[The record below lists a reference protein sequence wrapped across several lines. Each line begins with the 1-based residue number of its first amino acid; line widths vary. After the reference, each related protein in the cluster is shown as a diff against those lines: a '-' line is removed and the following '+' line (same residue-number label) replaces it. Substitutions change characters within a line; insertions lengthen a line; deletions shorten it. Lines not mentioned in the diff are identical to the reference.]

1 MKTILRILSLLSII
15 VFTFSCRQI
24 PENDEIE
31 NISFGEP
38 VSVKIASFEILWS
51 NNINE
56 NNLVSENNSWGGV
69 IL

>member
-1 MKTILRILSLLSII
+1 MKTILKTLFLLSII

-31 NISFGEP
+31 NISFGDP
-38 VSVKIASFEILWS
+38 VSVKIASSETIWA

-56 NNLVSENNSWGGV
+56 NNLVSENNSWGGG
-69 IL
+69 